1 MKGTKNKKD
10 TLYQLLNYCADETDE
25 MPEAAPLTEQ
35 EVNTIMKKFRETH
48 TETRKPGRSLKPSVI
63 VLVAAAMIACLGT
76 TTAAAAR
83 LGIFDNLAQKK
94 DMTTALDTGDEVAVD
109 KWAKDYN
116 YEQIAEHAEELP
128 EEITG
133 EGDNLSVQVDEVYC
147 DGCTTLISLSGSL
160 KDGNPEHKQ
169 LVKLNDVMVA
179 VNGTMYSMERVSD
192 FGWIDGS
199 LTLDEGTDNQFSGSI
214 ELITFDNSEITESGT
229 AEITIG
235 SVSEKEWYGDENVH
249 ESGGFALS
257 VPLTLNH
264 ALRCETPYTI
274 TEDEYS
280 VRFYEISPA
289 MMMVGCTGPDEE
301 ASSWLYYENGE
312 PAEQLDVCYLPDY
325 GDGYRIG
332 CMMPVTS
339 GTMTARFFY
348 RDAEG
353 GVPKEITV
361 NMEEV
366 YAALQGSNET

>member
-1 MKGTKNKKD
+1 MKDTKNEKD
-10 TLYQLLNYCADETDE
+10 TLYQLLNHCADEMDE
-25 MPEAAPLTEQ
+25 MFDAAPLTEQ

-48 TETRKPGRSLKPSVI
+48 TETHKPRRSLKPSVI

-76 TTAAAAR
+76 TTVAAAR
-83 LGIFDNLAQKK
+83 LGIFNNLAQKK
-94 DMTTALDTGDEVAVD
+94 NMTVALDTGDEVAVD
-109 KWAKDYN
+109 KWAKDYS
-116 YEQIAEHAEELP
+116 YEQIAEHAEEMP

-160 KDGNPEHKQ
+160 KDGNPTHKQ
-169 LVKLNDVMVA
+169 LVKLNNMTIT
-179 VNGTMYSMERVSD
+179 VNGTAYSFARISN

-214 ELITFDNSEITESGT
+214 ELITFDNNEITESGV
-229 AEITIG
+229 AEIMID
-235 SVSEKEWYGDENVH
+235 SVIEKVWYGDEDAH
-249 ESGGFALS
+249 ESSGFTLS
-257 VPLTLNH
+257 VPLTVNRS
-264 ALRCETPYTI
+264 LRCSTPYTI

-289 MMMVGCTGPDEE
+289 MMVVGFTAPDEE
-301 ASSWLYYENGE
+301 ASSWLFYENGE
-312 PAEQLDVCYLPDY
+312 PTEGISVCYLPDY

-348 RDAEG
+348 KNAEG
-353 GVPKEITV
+353 SVPKEITV

-366 YAALQGSNET
+366 YTALQENNEP